1 MSNQPENNAL
11 TVTQAMRLAKGQL
24 NSVWVNVIGEVSE
37 LSNKPGYSG
46 VFFSLR
52 DQDATM
58 PCVIWKSNYARM
70 GFDLA
75 PGMLIEAYGNFD
87 VYPAKGRMQFN
98 VLNMKP
104 AGEGALRVKVAMLA
118 RKLEAEGLMDPAR
131 KLPLPRI
138 PQTIAIVT
146 SPRDKA
152 VHDCL
157 RTLRRR
163 WPLAHILFCGIP
175 VEGTDAVRYISQG
188 VSCAIQARPDVILL
202 VRGGGSYEDY
212 MPFNDESLV
221 RLVASSPVPIVT
233 GIGHE
238 PDNSICDMVA
248 SYRASTPTAAAEAVA
263 PNVSEVIQGLDGSLQ
278 RLERGLLGRLR
289 TSELQ
294 LDAISKRRAFQDPS
308 APIQRRA
315 KELDSYAL
323 RLSHAIPDSF
333 NRDARRVELMQQ
345 KLMSTGPRI
354 LQKHEQRLGM
364 KAASLE
370 SLSPLAVLS
379 RGYGMAR
386 KHPQGGLVTSVSQ
399 VEPGQDIDLQLKD
412 GRLICSVR
420 ELERND

>member
-146 SPRDKA
+146 SPRGKA

-157 RTLRRR
+157 HTLRRR
-163 WPLAHILFCGIP
+163 
-175 VEGTDAVRYISQG
+175 
-188 VSCAIQARPDVILL
+188 
-202 VRGGGSYEDY
+202 
-212 MPFNDESLV
+212 SL
-221 RLVASSPVPIVT
+221 P
-233 GIGHE
+233 
-238 PDNSICDMVA
+238 C
-248 SYRASTPTAAAEAVA
+248 
-263 PNVSEVIQGLDGSLQ
+263 
-278 RLERGLLGRLR
+278 
-289 TSELQ
+289 
-294 LDAISKRRAFQDPS
+294 
-308 APIQRRA
+308 
-315 KELDSYAL
+315 
-323 RLSHAIPDSF
+323 
-333 NRDARRVELMQQ
+333 
-345 KLMSTGPRI
+345 
-354 LQKHEQRLGM
+354 
-364 KAASLE
+364 
-370 SLSPLAVLS
+370 S
-379 RGYGMAR
+379 R
-386 KHPQGGLVTSVSQ
+386 
-399 VEPGQDIDLQLKD
+399 
-412 GRLICSVR
+412 
-420 ELERND
+420 N